1 MARRK
6 KSLSDFDQTLV
17 SAGLFNAIANDKSTK
32 PDDVELELPEGFSVE
47 SETKS
52 KARVRDIGEVFT
64 AKREVNAMLDLLGDV
79 AYDPKAR
86 FLEPAAGNGNFL
98 EEIVARKI
106 KTVVSRNHKNIQD
119 FEFDLIICLASTYAI
134 DISDENVDECR
145 SRLKTLVKSA
155 YSDYK
160 GTYKPS
166 VAYWSAVDKIL
177 STNIVLGDS
186 LNASDKILFTEYTM
200 PAPHK
205 FTRRVFRLSDLE
217 STTGL
222 FATRPKPLTIEK
234 SLHYLE
240 LGL

>member
-17 SAGLFNAIANDKSTK
+17 AAGLFTAIANDKSTK
-32 PDDVELELPEGFSVE
+32 PDDVELELPEGFSAE

-64 AKREVNAMLDLLGDV
+64 AKREVNAMLDLLGEV

-98 EEIVARKI
+98 EEILARKL
-106 KTVVSRNHKNIQD
+106 KSVVARNHKNIQD
-119 FEFDLIICLASTYAI
+119 FEFDLLVCLTSTYAI
-134 DISDENVDECR
+134 DISQENVDECK
-145 SRLKTLVKSA
+145 SRLKALLKNT

-166 VAYWSAVDKIL
+166 TAYWASVDEVL
-177 STNIVLGDS
+177 ATNIVLGDS
-186 LNASDKILFTEYTM
+186 LNESDKILFTEYTM

-222 FATRPKPLTIEK
+222 FATRPKPLSISKTV
-234 SLHYLE
+234 HYLE
-240 LGL
+240 LEL

>member
-17 SAGLFNAIANDKSTK
+17 AAGLSAAIANDASIK
-32 PDDVELELPEGFSVE
+32 PDAVELELPEGFSVE

-64 AKREVNAMLDLLGDV
+64 AKREVNAMLDLLGEV

-106 KTVVSRNHKNIQD
+106 KTVVARNHKKIQD
-119 FEFDLIICLASTYAI
+119 FEFDLLICLASTYAI
-134 DISDENVDECR
+134 DISEENVDECR
-145 SRLKTLVKSA
+145 SRLKTLVKGA

-160 GTYKPS
+160 GTFKPS
-166 VAYWSAVDKIL
+166 LAYWSAVDEIL
-177 STNIVLGDS
+177 TTNIVLGDS

-205 FTRRVFRLSDLE
+205 FTRRVFRLSELE

>member
-1 MARRK
+1 
-6 KSLSDFDQTLV
+6 
-17 SAGLFNAIANDKSTK
+17 
-32 PDDVELELPEGFSVE
+32 
-47 SETKS
+47 
-52 KARVRDIGEVFT
+52 
-64 AKREVNAMLDLLGDV
+64 
-79 AYDPKAR
+79 
-86 FLEPAAGNGNFL
+86 
-98 EEIVARKI
+98 
-106 KTVVSRNHKNIQD
+106 
-119 FEFDLIICLASTYAI
+119 
-134 DISDENVDECR
+134 
-145 SRLKTLVKSA
+145 VKGA

-166 VAYWSAVDKIL
+166 VAYWAAVDEIL
-177 STNIVLGDS
+177 TTNIVLGDS

>member
-6 KSLSDFDQTLV
+6 KSLSDFDPSLV
-17 SAGLFNAIANDKSTK
+17 AAGITAAIAKDTSTK
-32 PDDVELELPEGFSVE
+32 PDAVELELPDGFSVE

-106 KTVVSRNHKNIQD
+106 KTVVARNHKNIQD
-119 FEFDLIICLASTYAI
+119 FEFDLLICLASTYAI
-134 DISDENVDECR
+134 DISDENVDECK
-145 SRLKTLVKSA
+145 SRLKTLLKSA

-160 GTYKPS
+160 GTFKPTS
-166 VAYWSAVDKIL
+166 AYWLAVDKIL
-177 STNIVLGDS
+177 NTNIVLGDS

-205 FTRRVFRLSDLE
+205 FTRRLFRLSDLE
-217 STTGL
+217 STSGL
-222 FATRPKPLTIEK
+222 SAQRPKPLSIEK
-234 SLHYLE
+234 TVHYLE